1 VTGPT
6 PRVAIVTGG
15 TRGLGAAVATRLNAQ
30 GVRVV
35 AVYRSDDEAAAKLQ
49 HGVETPALLDVR
61 RADVSDPE
69 ACTALSGSVFTRYG
83 RIDHLVNNAGSLDER
98 LVAEITPDGWERSLR
113 ANLSTAFHMTQAVLE
128 PMRRQR
134 FGRIVNVSS
143 VTAVMGSAFQLH
155 YAAAKSGLIGLT
167 RSLARATA
175 RRGITVNCV
184 LPGGFETEMLDQMSL
199 TDRAQ
204 VENLIPVGRF
214 GHPDEL
220 AHVVAA
226 LLHDDASYVTGAVIP
241 IDGGLG
247 MGA

>member
-1 VTGPT
+1 MTEAA

-15 TRGLGAAVATRLNAQ
+15 TRGLGAAVAARLNVQ

-49 HGVETPALLDVR
+49 HSVETPALLDVR
-61 RADVSDPE
+61 RADVSDPA
-69 ACTALSGSVFTRYG
+69 ACAALSESVFTRYG
-83 RIDHLVNNAGSLDER
+83 RIDHLVNNAGALEER
-98 LVAEITPDGWERSLR
+98 LAAEITADAWERSLH

-128 PMRRQR
+128 PMRRRR

-143 VTAVMGSAFQLH
+143 VTAVMGSPFQVH
-155 YAAAKSGLIGLT
+155 YAAAKAGLIGLT

-184 LPGGFETEMLDQMSL
+184 LPGGFETDMLDHMSL

-204 VENLIPVGRF
+204 VENIVPVGRF

-220 AHVVAA
+220 AHVVAS

-241 IDGGLG
+241 VDGGLA
-247 MGA
+247 MGT